1 MYENYSVPLG
11 ETHFPAS
18 LAVRRSRHELHALAD
33 ASQRLGRGWG
43 PKRGSMIS
51 MNHFP
56 VEKCIGLYWYW
67 YHCPVFCNVFRCEY
81 LGSLKYGPMAG

>member
-56 VEKCIGLYWYW
+56 VEKCIGLYWYL
-67 YHCPVFCNVFRCEY
+67 V
-81 LGSLKYGPMAG
+81 SLPRIL

>member
-18 LAVRRSRHELHALAD
+18 LAVRRSRHELHALGG
-33 ASQRLGRGWG
+33 ASQGLGRDWG
-43 PKRGSMIS
+43 PNRGSIIS

-56 VEKCIGLYWYW
+56 VEKCIGQYGVL
-67 YHCPVFCNVFRCEY
+67 VLV
-81 LGSLKYGPMAG
+81 SLPRML